1 MITLELRWLQQT
13 VRSLSPASSVDLP
26 PVLQYR
32 VQTFRTMPESW
43 SEWMDVPLHREFVE
57 LEKRA

>member
-1 MITLELRWLQQT
+1 MNGLELRWLQRT
-13 VRSLSPASSVDLP
+13 VGHSFGYSVDLP

-32 VQTFRTMPESW
+32 VQTLRTMPESW

-57 LEKRA
+57 LEKRV